1 MNAAPMQWAAVAAL
15 QTGLPRRCAPLATRE
30 RATKRAPEQFW
41 NKSFR
46 ERGETD
52 GQGLRANTCS
62 PLPDSRVSTRE
73 RGETD
78 LNAGR

>member
-1 MNAAPMQWAAVAAL
+1 MNAAP
-15 QTGLPRRCAPLATRE
+15 CAMGGCCRIAN
-30 RATKRAPEQFW
+30 RAPEKFW

-78 LNAGR
+78 LNAER